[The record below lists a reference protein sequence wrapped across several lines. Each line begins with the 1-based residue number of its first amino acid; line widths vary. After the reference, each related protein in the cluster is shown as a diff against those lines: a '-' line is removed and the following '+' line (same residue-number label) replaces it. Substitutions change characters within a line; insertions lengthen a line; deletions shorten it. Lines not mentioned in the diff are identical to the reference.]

1 MKSIYDTTQLDFLRS
16 AIYIELDKNNFQFL
30 QSVSLFIFVY
40 QKQIIDFI
48 IALILQYLQ
57 FIREQ
62 EKSINRLFQ
71 ISCVEA
77 FNQVSFFSDLNA
89 K

>member
-71 ISCVEA
+71 ISY
-77 FNQVSFFSDLNA
+77 A
-89 K
+89 KNF